1 MAAARGLRPWLT
13 EALAFVVT
21 LWWAVASGLQPAD
34 LVWGLWISSLTSGWL
49 LLLLTF
55 GTSILFPAAARIP
68 EAERTG
74 QRAAAMVVIGAI
86 FIGVFGVVHAALIAM
101 FEEVVGAPAAVDAR
115 TAGDAVRQFLGLAW
129 SALQAYWPLALTTS
143 VVGLKT
149 FVRAVTSEDDDDL
162 ILGPWIG
169 IARLQVVTF
178 VLIGFNLLGLRSVL
192 LAGLLA
198 AVFFPVERYA
208 FVHVRGRGS
217 ADPDTRV
224 GGPEA

>member
-1 MAAARGLRPWLT
+1 MAATTRVRPWLV

-21 LWWAVASGLQPAD
+21 LGWAVASGLRPAD

-49 LLLLTF
+49 LLVLTF
-55 GTSILFPAAARIP
+55 GTSILSPAAARIP

-101 FEEVVGAPAAVDAR
+101 FEEAVGAPAAVDAR

-129 SALQAYWPLALTTS
+129 STLQAYWPLALMTL
-143 VVGLKT
+143 VVSLRA
-149 FVRAVTSEDDDDL
+149 FVRAVTSEEDDDL

-169 IARLQVVTF
+169 IVRLQVVAF
-178 VLIGFNLLGLRSVL
+178 VLVGFSLLGLQSVL

-198 AVFFPVERYA
+198 AVFFPVERYVFRYA
-208 FVHVRGRGS
+208 RRQRGGGQEPR
-217 ADPDTRV
+217 ADPT
-224 GGPEA
+224 E

>member
-1 MAAARGLRPWLT
+1 MPAKQSARPWLT

-21 LWWAVASGLQPAD
+21 LWWSVASGLQPAD

-55 GTSILFPAAARIP
+55 ATSILFPAAARIP

-86 FIGVFGVVHAALIAM
+86 LIGFFGVVHAALVAL
-101 FEEVVGAPAAVDAR
+101 FEEVVGAPVVVDAR
-115 TAGDAVRQFLGLAW
+115 AASDAVRQFLGLAW
-129 SALQAYWPLALTTS
+129 ATLQLYWPLALMTC
-143 VVGLKT
+143 VVAVKA
-149 FVRAVTSEDDDDL
+149 FVRAVTSEEDDDL

-192 LAGLLA
+192 VAGLLA

-208 FVHVRGRGS
+208 FAYARNRGPGQT
-217 ADPDTRV
+217 PDEDRV
-224 GGPEA
+224 E